1 MKTRVGLLILLLGF
15 SASLACGQS
24 QSQSQSF
31 GVVIQGTD
39 YDSQKD
45 QTTFHLLNV
54 SGKTVN
60 AWFLSLQTKL
70 PDGGLTAAGTSFA
83 GIEMDSGGIASGAAP
98 EDMVRPGL
106 VIGVV
111 SFVMYSDGT
120 FEGNEG
126 IAKGIIDTRKGRV
139 QAQQKILDLI
149 NAALA
154 DPNEKHPTQ
163 KIIAQLKAE
172 LVSKTINSGYRSELT
187 NALRNITNGYESPRM
202 AEQGWEAAQLQGQV
216 KYHQDRAATLKEVL
230 K

>member
-1 MKTRVGLLILLLGF
+1 MRAKTALFFLVLLV
-15 SASLACGQS
+15 LAVPMIVRGQS
-24 QSQSQSF
+24 RSF

-54 SGKTVN
+54 SSKAVN

-70 PDGGLTAAGTSFA
+70 PDGTLTPAGGEF
-83 GIEMDSGGIASGAAP
+83 GIEVDSGPGVDPGP
-98 EDMVRPGL
+98 MEDLVRPGD
-106 VIGVV
+106 VIAVV
-111 SFVMYSDGT
+111 SLVMYSDGT
-120 FEGNEG
+120 FEGNAG
-126 IAKGIIDTRKGRV
+126 LQKSIVDIRKGRV
-139 QAQQKILDLI
+139 AAQQKIIELI

-154 DPNEKHPTQ
+154 DPNEQHPTA
-163 KIIAQLKAE
+163 KVIAQLKAE
-172 LVSKTINSGYRSELT
+172 LVPKTINSGYWSELT

-202 AEQGWEAAQLQGQV
+202 TEPGWEAAQLQRQV